1 MTIKELLIEAD
12 AIQVGVVESDWQ
24 RVIKLAARPL
34 EAKGFISTEYSQ
46 AVIDN
51 TLNHGA
57 YYVFDEGIAI
67 PHARPEC
74 GVRRNCFSLVLLEK
88 PIPLRT
94 VKKPTLSL
102 CLAPGIAM
110 RISRRGSAPSSRC
123 WITMTRWP
131 NCGWPAAGR
140 RLSHYYEQ
148 TSDPS
153 LQNGYFNQRHSGLGE
168 EYHHPFAGGDLQPA
182 GIDDRRHQRAVYGAS
197 GPGRPANESP
207 AGLCGV

>member
-74 GVRRNCFSLVLLEK
+74 GVRRNCFREGANKQVISSQADSLIK
-88 PIPLRT
+88 
-94 VKKPTLSL
+94 
-102 CLAPGIAM
+102 
-110 RISRRGSAPSSRC
+110 ISRIWA
-123 WITMTRWP
+123 
-131 NCGWPAAGR
+131 
-140 RLSHYYEQ
+140 
-148 TSDPS
+148 D
-153 LQNGYFNQRHSGLGE
+153 
-168 EYHHPFAGGDLQPA
+168 
-182 GIDDRRHQRAVYGAS
+182 
-197 GPGRPANESP
+197 
-207 AGLCGV
+207 